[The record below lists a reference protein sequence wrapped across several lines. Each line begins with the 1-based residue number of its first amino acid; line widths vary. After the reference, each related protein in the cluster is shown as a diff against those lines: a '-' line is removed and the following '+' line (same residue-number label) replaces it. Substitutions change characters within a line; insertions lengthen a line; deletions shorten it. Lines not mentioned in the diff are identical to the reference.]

1 MKTHQLPYLPFR
13 RARKREKVNSTTR
26 NANSEVDPFRVSM
39 RSSADEIN
47 NVPWE
52 RLAVRLIGCQK
63 ERERDGLDGTPLLL
77 LRRRHFSPL
86 AFSFPYVRRAARTR
100 TLFSKIV
107 LLMKPDRRRDFT
119 YVKLGLGKRNTGRSC
134 RIRGRLTLVRLVR
147 TLGLFFILNFDRL
160 QKSRNI
166 YTIVLWYY
174 WMPMRNPAPTTNC
187 YFILRN
193 EEINL
198 PRSRCCSKF
207 SGILI
212 IVT

>member
-1 MKTHQLPYLPFR
+1 MLIRGTLFLFRPFIIPSRIVRSTDLARFFFNSNKFQAMKTHQPPYLPFFR

-63 ERERDGLDGTPLLL
+63 ERERDGLDGNPLLL

-134 RIRGRLTLVRLVR
+134 RIRGRLTLVRPGYAR
-147 TLGLFFILNFDRL
+147 FIFH
-160 QKSRNI
+160 S
-166 YTIVLWYY
+166 
-174 WMPMRNPAPTTNC
+174 
-187 YFILRN
+187 
-193 EEINL
+193 
-198 PRSRCCSKF
+198 
-207 SGILI
+207 
-212 IVT
+212 

>member
-1 MKTHQLPYLPFR
+1 MLIRGTLFLFRPFIIPSRIVRSTDLARFFFNSNKVQAMKTHQPPYLPFR

-63 ERERDGLDGTPLLL
+63 ERERETDWMEPPFLL

-134 RIRGRLTLVRLVR
+134 RIRGRLTLVRPGYAR
-147 TLGLFFILNFDRL
+147 FIFH
-160 QKSRNI
+160 S
-166 YTIVLWYY
+166 
-174 WMPMRNPAPTTNC
+174 
-187 YFILRN
+187 
-193 EEINL
+193 
-198 PRSRCCSKF
+198 
-207 SGILI
+207 
-212 IVT
+212 

>member
-1 MKTHQLPYLPFR
+1 
-13 RARKREKVNSTTR
+13 
-26 NANSEVDPFRVSM
+26 M

-63 ERERDGLDGTPLLL
+63 ERERETDWMETPLLL

-107 LLMKPDRRRDFT
+107 LLMKPDRRRDFV
-119 YVKLGLGKRNTGRSC
+119 YVKLGLGKKKYWKKLSYSRTFDTRSP
-134 RIRGRLTLVRLVR
+134 RIRSVYFSFLTS
-147 TLGLFFILNFDRL
+147 IAC
-160 QKSRNI
+160 RNLEI
-166 YTIVLWYY
+166 YAIVLWYY